1 MGRIAVAILIFLIAS
16 DVFARPQNP
25 TSATPERSKTQVVIL
40 GTGTPAAN
48 PDASG
53 PAVAIV
59 VNGTAYLVD
68 CGPGV
73 VRRAAAAER
82 KGIAAL
88 RVQNIK
94 TVFITHLHSDHT
106 LGYPD
111 LIFSPWVLGRSEPLQ
126 AYGPRGLRSMTDHI
140 EKAWE
145 KDIDVR
151 TRGLEQGN
159 KTGYSVDVHEIEPG
173 VVYHDDNLT
182 VKAFLVPHGS
192 WDQAFGYRFETADRT
207 IAISGDTGPTEAVA
221 KACDGCDVMLNEAY
235 SEASLA
241 SGIPDRR
248 VPAQKYFHSFHVSSS
263 ELAAEAKVGKPKL
276 LVLYHQMY
284 WGSTTP
290 EMLRDEVKQRY
301 DGNVVSAHDL
311 DV

>member
-1 MGRIAVAILIFLIAS
+1 MLRFRAAILILLMAIGA
-16 DVFARPQNP
+16 FAQSQNP
-25 TSATPERSKTQVVIL
+25 AAPSAHPGKTQVVIL
-40 GTGTPAAN
+40 GTGTPTAN

-53 PAVAIV
+53 PAVVIV

-88 RVQNIK
+88 KPQNIK

-126 AYGPRGLRSMTDHI
+126 AFGPHGLRSMTEHI

-159 KTGYSVDVHEIEPG
+159 KTGYLVDVHEIEPG
-173 VVYHDDNLT
+173 VVYRDANVT

-192 WDQAFGYRFETADRT
+192 WDQAFGYRFETADRS
-207 IAISGDTGPTEAVA
+207 IVLSGDTGPTDAVA
-221 KACDGCDVMLNEAY
+221 KACEGCDVMLNEMY
-235 SEASLA
+235 SETSLLA
-241 SGIPDRR
+241 RPPDK
-248 VPAQKYFHSFHVSSS
+248 QKYFHSFHVSTS
-263 ELAAEAKVGKPKL
+263 ELAEEVAKGKPGL
-276 LVLYHQMY
+276 LILYHQMY

-290 EMLRDEVKQRY
+290 EQFLEEFKRKY
-301 DGNVVSAHDL
+301 SGKVVSAHDL
-311 DV
+311 DVY